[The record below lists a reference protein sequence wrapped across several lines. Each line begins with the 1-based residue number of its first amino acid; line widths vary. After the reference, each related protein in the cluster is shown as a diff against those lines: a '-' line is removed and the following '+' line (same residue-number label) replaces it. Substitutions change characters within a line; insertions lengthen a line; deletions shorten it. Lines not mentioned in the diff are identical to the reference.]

1 MAEEGIQERN
11 GFVRYCRS
19 MGCSTK
25 EVKILLLCHDIVL
38 RYQSQCIIMYVI

>member
-1 MAEEGIQERN
+1 MAGEGIQERN
-11 GFVRYCRS
+11 DFVRYCRS

-25 EVKILLLCHDIVL
+25 EIQILLLRHDIVL